1 MHYMND
7 EQIKLYVVAHKDF
20 DGLPE
25 GRTVIGVGENRVLSV
40 ADVYDDCG
48 DNIAQKKRQFL
59 RVNRALL
66 DLEKFRCRHC
76 GA

>member
-1 MHYMND
+1 MND

-25 GRTVIGVGENRVLSV
+25 GRTVIGVGENRAISV

-48 DNIAQKKRQFL
+48 DNIAQKTAVF
-59 RVNRALL
+59 AS
-66 DLEKFRCRHC
+66 
-76 GA
+76 